1 MTDFATGRR
10 GVTYLRP
17 VLSTHRTAEFANEPA
32 HPSSDQAVTTFETWF
47 GSTDAPLFGSVH
59 VPASGR
65 ARGAAVLCAPL
76 GKEHITTYRG
86 MRQLAERLAAA
97 GLMVLRFDYRGQGDS
112 SGDQL
117 DPEAVAGWTSSIA
130 QAVDYV
136 RAAGADR
143 VSLVGLRAGALLAS
157 QVAASVGHLES
168 VVLWDPVLS
177 GRSYMRE
184 QRALYKMTIGDDDP
198 SDESVSILGAVFDP
212 TSAAHLES
220 LRIAADDIATAAAPV
235 LCLVRPE
242 ELDSR
247 PVRKL
252 VEATNAELD
261 VAPSQNAF
269 VNPPSFV
276 FSVPTGTVDHL
287 ARWISKHQGAGT
299 SDVTPRRW
307 DTARVHVRPDG
318 VEVYES
324 IEYRGPEQLL
334 AISTHVES
342 RSDCDAQVVMHGTA
356 SEHRIGPVRLWVESA
371 RRIATTS
378 VGAIRFDRRGT
389 GDSETVAH
397 NESTSPMSV
406 KAREDV
412 AGIVGSLDVPATRTL
427 HVGMCS
433 GSWHSAYAAD
443 RFGAAAVVL
452 VNTVAWSL
460 KRKRLPVKAAN
471 VTAMNSKVASGL
483 FVVAKRVRNAG
494 RTAAKKIPYPVW
506 RAMGSAG
513 VIEVPETMLDSLLSK
528 DIRVEVMLSPEDVD
542 HFRIQRGE
550 SGLRRL
556 RARGSDPHVDVY
568 AEGDH
573 SLYHRDL
580 RGTVASRILTTVA
593 EVFDAEVDVPQPA
606 VSIPAH
612 AL

>member
-1 MTDFATGRR
+1 MTDFAVGPRSIKHITPA
-10 GVTYLRP
+10 V
-17 VLSTHRTAEFANEPA
+17 SIDRTAEFTNDPA
-32 HPSSDQAVTTFETWF
+32 RSTSSRAVTSFETWF
-47 GSTDAPLFGSVH
+47 GPSDAPLFGSVH
-59 VPASGR
+59 LPSSGE

-86 MRQLAERLAAA
+86 MRQLAERLSAA

-117 DPEAVAGWTSSIA
+117 DPESVSNWLSSIE
-130 QAVDYV
+130 QAVGYV

-157 QVAASVGHLES
+157 QVAATVGPLES

-198 SDESVSILGAVFDP
+198 ADASVSILGAVFDP
-212 TSAAHLES
+212 EGAARLES
-220 LRIAADDIATAAAPV
+220 LRIAADDVASTSAPV

-242 ELDSR
+242 DLDSR

-252 VEATNAELD
+252 VETTSATLD
-261 VAPSQNAF
+261 VAPSQSAF

-276 FSVPTGTVDHL
+276 FSVPTDTVDHVAL
-287 ARWISKHQGAGT
+287 WISQHQGDAT
-299 SDVTPRRW
+299 SAVAPSRS

-318 VEVYES
+318 VEVFES
-324 IEYRGPEQLL
+324 IEYRGRDHLL
-334 AISTHVES
+334 AITTHVES
-342 RSDCDAQVVMHGTA
+342 RHDSDAQVVMHGTA

-371 RRIATTS
+371 RRIATS
-378 VGAIRFDRRGT
+378 GVGAIRFDRRGT
-389 GDSETVAH
+389 GDSETVAV

-412 AGIVGSLDVPATRTL
+412 ASIVGSLEVPTSSTV

-433 GSWHSAYAAD
+433 GSWHSAYAAQQ
-443 RFGAAAVVL
+443 FGAAAVVL

-460 KRKRLPVKAAN
+460 RRKRQPVKAAT
-471 VTAMNSKVASGL
+471 VTAMDSKVASGL

-494 RTAAKKIPYPVW
+494 RVAAKKIPYPVW

-528 DIRVEVMLSPEDVD
+528 GVRVEVMLSPDDVA
-542 HFRIQRGE
+542 HFRTQRGE
-550 SGLRRL
+550 PGLQRL
-556 RARGSDPHVDVY
+556 RSRGSDPHVDVY

-580 RGTVASRILTTVA
+580 RGTVSNRILTTVA
-593 EVFDAEVDVPQPA
+593 EVFDAKVDVPQPP
-606 VSIPAH
+606 VSITAR